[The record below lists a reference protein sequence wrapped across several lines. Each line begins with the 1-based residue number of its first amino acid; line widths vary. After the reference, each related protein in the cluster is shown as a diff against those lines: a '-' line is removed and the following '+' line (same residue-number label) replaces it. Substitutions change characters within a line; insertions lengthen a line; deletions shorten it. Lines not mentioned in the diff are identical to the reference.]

1 MLNMLNKKLE
11 SEKTMNDKI
20 ESTPEAWDSGE
31 LGRDEEFVKKADF
44 DETAFN
50 EALELQMISIRLQ
63 KSLIEDLKA
72 FAKIHKLGYQPL
84 VKIILQR
91 WVDGELK
98 TLGNQIMRE
107 RLQELEEQEQAQIEE
122 NSAKKI
128 AK

>member
-1 MLNMLNKKLE
+1 M
-11 SEKTMNDKI
+11 SDRI
-20 ESTPEAWDSGE
+20 ESTSEAWDSGE
-31 LGRDEEFVKKADF
+31 LGQDEEFVKKADF

-84 VKIILQR
+84 MKIILQR

-98 TLGNQIMRE
+98 ALGNQIMKE
-107 RLQELEEQEQAQIEE
+107 RLQEIEEQEQIQVEE
-122 NSAKKI
+122 DSAKKI
-128 AK
+128 ARST